1 VSGLESKLALAG
13 GRVIERTDD
22 AKPSDAVD
30 STPRSAGHTI
40 HPKKQPAEWRAV
52 ERFILC
58 NTG

>member
-1 VSGLESKLALAG
+1 
-13 GRVIERTDD
+13 VIERTDD